1 MQLLSFLL
9 AILFFP
15 ALVFAEQTLTFA
27 SEDGVVITAD
37 FYASKKDVKQ
47 KTLIIL
53 FHQAGSSR
61 GEYKTIAPRLTQ
73 LGYDALAIDQRS
85 GNSFAGVMNKTAVEA
100 DVGRNF
106 IKALPDMRA
115 AINYGHDKLNAER
128 IIIWGSSYSAS
139 LSLVLA
145 GRQVSN
151 VDGVLS
157 FSPGEYF
164 NGKLS
169 IKNEAKKISIPVFI
183 TAARNETAQWQP
195 IIEGISADKTGFVP
209 KGEGKHGSSAL
220 LSQDSEEY
228 WQAVTLFLTKEFPV
242 N

>member
-1 MQLLSFLL
+1 MRLLSFLSV
-9 AILFFP
+9 ILLLP
-15 ALVFAEQTLTFA
+15 TVVLAEQTLTFP

-37 FYASKKDVKQ
+37 LYRSEKPVTES
-47 KTLIIL
+47 TLIIL

-73 LGYDALAIDQRS
+73 LGFDALAIDQRS
-85 GNSFAGVMNKTAVEA
+85 GNSFNGVSNQTALQVN
-100 DVGRNF
+100 VGRNF

-115 AINYGHDKLNAER
+115 AISYGYEELKAKR
-128 IIIWGSSYSAS
+128 VIIWGSSYSAS

-145 GRQVSN
+145 GRQAPK

-164 NGKLS
+164 NGELS
-169 IKNEAKKISIPVFI
+169 IKNEAEKISVPVFI
-183 TAARNETAQWQP
+183 TAARNEKRQWKP
-195 IIEGISADKTGFVP
+195 IFSGISATKTGFVP
-209 KGEGKHGSSAL
+209 EGVGKHGSSAL

-228 WQAVTLFLTKEFPV
+228 WQAVLTFLNKHFPI

>member
-1 MQLLSFLL
+1 MRLLSFLSIIFL
-9 AILFFP
+9 LP
-15 ALVFAEQTLTFA
+15 TVVFAEQALTFP
-27 SEDGVVITAD
+27 SEDGVVITAG
-37 FYASKKDVKQ
+37 FYKSEKSSQQ

-53 FHQAGSSR
+53 FHQADSSR
-61 GEYKTIAPRLTQ
+61 GEYKNIAPRLTQ
-73 LGYDALAIDQRS
+73 LGYDTLAIDQRS
-85 GNSFAGVMNKTAVEA
+85 GNSFGGVVNKTAA
-100 DVGRNF
+100 QANVGRNF

-115 AINYGHDKLNAER
+115 AINYGRDELKAER

-145 GRQVSN
+145 GRQAPK

-169 IKNEAKKISIPVFI
+169 IKSEAKKISVPVFI
-183 TAARNETAQWQP
+183 TAARSETKQWKP
-195 IIEGISADKTGFVP
+195 IFKGISAAKMGFVP
-209 KGEGKHGSSAL
+209 KGAGKHGSSAL

-228 WQAVTLFLTKEFPV
+228 WQAVLAFLDQQFST